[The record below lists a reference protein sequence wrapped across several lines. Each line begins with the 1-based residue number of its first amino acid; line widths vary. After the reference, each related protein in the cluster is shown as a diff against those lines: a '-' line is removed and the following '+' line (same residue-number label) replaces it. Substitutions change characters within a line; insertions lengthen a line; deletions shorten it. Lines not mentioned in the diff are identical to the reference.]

1 VGSVI
6 HAFQKKRVAII
17 ASNPSVSK
25 QTGWRIGFWRGEL
38 THPHWEFTECG
49 YDREIFSPDGG
60 NLEGD
65 GSSDPRDQSGY
76 SSEDLLRLGFLL
88 SPTHRRL
95 TENSRP
101 IRDLGLE
108 QFDAVLLVGGHGPMY
123 TFYGDERLHS
133 LGAKFFAAGKITAVI
148 CHAISILLNT
158 KLSNGKL
165 LGEGKAWTGLA
176 KSEEGYADS
185 CVGRKIQP
193 FWMEEEARK
202 VPNANFIVSSRF
214 RPHAVGDGNL
224 VTAQQQYSGAA
235 AARLVIQALGR

>member
-1 VGSVI
+1 VGSVM

-17 ASNPSVSK
+17 ASDPSVSK
-25 QTGWRIGFWRGEL
+25 QIVWRIGLWWGDL

-49 YDREIFSPDGG
+49 YDMEIFRPEGG

-76 SSEDLLRLGFLL
+76 CSEDLLRLGFHLL
-88 SPTHRRL
+88 PRHRKL

-108 QFDAVLLVGGHGPMY
+108 QFDAVLLVGGQGPMY

-133 LGAKFFAAGKITAVI
+133 PAAKFFEAGKITAVI
-148 CHAISILLNT
+148 CHASSILPKT
-158 KLSNGKL
+158 KLSNGKS
-165 LGEGKAWTGLA
+165 LGEGKAWRGFA
-176 KSEEGYADS
+176 NSEEEYADS
-185 CVGRKIQP
+185 YVGRKIQP

-202 VPNANFIVSSRF
+202 IPNAIFIVSSRF

-224 VTAQQQYSGAA
+224 VTGQQQYSGGA
-235 AARLVIQALGR
+235 AARLVIEALGR